1 MQQSYQKRDLV
12 KLFSMFFDRIL
23 SEGAS
28 VAQWIEHFLRTEEV
42 AGSNPAG
49 GTTLVALRNFCAGP
63 LLIEFAVAVT
73 N

>member
-1 MQQSYQKRDLV
+1 MIAGLLFCNSLDFFSTNFASEKNITEDL
-12 KLFSMFFDRIL
+12 M
-23 SEGAS
+23 
-28 VAQWIEHFLRTEEV
+28 V